1 VTDPNAQTPSAAP
14 AAPSSGAPPKKSSF
28 GCLKILFIF
37 GAIMALLFLTFVI
50 LAWQAAS
57 WAKNAPEPTAASYP
71 PLNLSE
77 GEKEDVQRI
86 LGKLNTIKQ
95 TREVLDEFVTPDV
108 FNGVME
114 AIIEG
119 EKKKQ
124 KTQHDEPLFFRAG
137 FSGENLELKLTKQV
151 QAENNTQP
159 MYVNVAADF
168 KLEVADGR
176 VTEFSVEHLLVH
188 DTPPP
193 LLARIWL
200 SIFSRGI
207 TQGKDP
213 NARVNANVSSGNTN
227 WLEVFKLIKREG
239 DRVHFEIDG
248 SKLKD

>member
-1 VTDPNAQTPSAAP
+1 MTDPNAAM
-14 AAPSSGAPPKKSSF
+14 PPEPPTKSSF
-28 GCLKILFIF
+28 GCLKILAIF
-37 GAIMALLFLTFVI
+37 GVVMALLFLTFVL

-57 WAKNAPEPTAASYP
+57 WAKNAPEPAMASYP
-71 PLNLSE
+71 PLNLSD

-86 LGKLNTIKQ
+86 LDKLNSIKQ
-95 TREVLDEFVTPDV
+95 TREVLDEYVAPGV

-124 KTQHDEPLFFRAG
+124 KSQHDELLYFRAG
-137 FSGENLELKLTKQV
+137 FSGEDLEVKLTKQV
-151 QAENNTQP
+151 PAEKNAQP
-159 MYVNVAADF
+159 MYVNVVADF
-168 KLEVADGR
+168 KFEVADGR
-176 VTEFSVEHLLVH
+176 ITEFSVERLLVH
-188 DTPPP
+188 DSPPP

-207 TQGKDP
+207 SKVKDQ
-213 NARVNANVSSGNTN
+213 NAHVTAHVASGNTN

-248 SKLKD
+248 SKMKD